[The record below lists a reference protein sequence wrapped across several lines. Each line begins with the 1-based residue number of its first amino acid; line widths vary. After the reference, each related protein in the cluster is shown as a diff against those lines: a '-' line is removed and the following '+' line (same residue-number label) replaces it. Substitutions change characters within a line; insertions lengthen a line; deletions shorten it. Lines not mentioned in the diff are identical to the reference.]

1 MPRRVVAHCA
11 SLSRR
16 NPAVAANDKQLYEI
30 LIGDEDARVCKDVPD
45 AACRHLPRNFLIHV
59 IALAATKTGDH
70 LGSAKL
76 VLVWVL
82 GAVGA
87 PAYMA
92 GLTVP
97 IREALAL
104 IPQLFIAAAIR
115 RQAIRKWFW
124 VIGSAVQGGC
134 MLAMAGVALHLQGA
148 TAGWLLLGLL
158 VIFALA
164 RGVCSVAIKDVQGKT
179 VSRRTRGKA
188 SGYASS
194 VAGGAAVVIGL
205 TGLLA
210 GERSLVFLAALL
222 GGAGALW
229 LIAAAVYGG
238 VIEERGATSGGGNA
252 GTEALQQL
260 RLLRDDA
267 QFRLFVITRALFLS
281 TAFAAPFLVVTAR
294 DVGAVTFGALG
305 SLLIAVGVANLIG
318 GTVWGRLADTSSR
331 RTLIYAGLLA
341 GATCLATFAVA
352 QSGAAQPLLYAGL
365 FFALSLAHS
374 GVRLGRSTYLVDMA
388 TQETRAAYT
397 AVSNTLI
404 GVLLLAG
411 GALSALEPF
420 IGAAGLVLVFG
431 TGALVAAATA
441 TRLPEIADD

>member
-1 MPRRVVAHCA
+1 MATR
-11 SLSRR
+11 
-16 NPAVAANDKQLYEI
+16 DKTLYEM

-45 AACRHLPRNFLIHV
+45 DACRHLPRNFLIHV
-59 IALAATKTGDH
+59 IALAGTKTGDH
-70 LGSAKL
+70 LGSARL

-87 PAYMA
+87 PAFMA

-97 IREALAL
+97 IREALSL
-104 IPQLFIAAAIR
+104 IPQLFVAAAIR

-124 VIGSAVQGGC
+124 VAGSAVQGVC
-134 MLAMAGVALHLQGA
+134 MLAMAAVALHLQGA
-148 TAGWLLLGLL
+148 LAGWLLLGLL

-179 VSRRTRGKA
+179 VSRKTRGKA

-194 VAGGAAVVIGL
+194 IAGAAAVIIGL

-210 GERSLVFLAALL
+210 GNQNPAFLAALL
-222 GGAGALW
+222 AGAGMLW
-229 LIAAAVYGG
+229 LMSAAAYGA
-238 VIEERGATSGGGNA
+238 VIEAPGATSGGSNA
-252 GTEALQQL
+252 GAEAIAQL

-267 QFRLFVITRALFLS
+267 QFRGFVVTRALFLS

-294 DVGAVTFGALG
+294 DVGATTFSALGAL
-305 SLLIAVGVANLIG
+305 LVAVGVANLIG
-318 GTVWGRLADTSSR
+318 GTVWGRFADTSSR
-331 RTLIYAGLLA
+331 RTLIYAGVMA
-341 GATCLATFAVA
+341 GATCLVAFAISLMQIA
-352 QSGAAQPLLYAGL
+352 EPLVYAGL

-374 GVRLGRSTYLVDMA
+374 GVRLGRGTYLIDMA
-388 TQETRAAYT
+388 TIETRAAYT

-411 GALSALEPF
+411 GALSALEPV
-420 IGAAGLVLVFG
+420 IGAPGLVLLFG
-431 TGALVAAATA
+431 VGALVAAASA
-441 TRLPEIADD
+441 ARLPEISDS